1 VAHELSWFSTDH
13 VGVLLPK
20 IKKIPKIPTD
30 GWLSQH
36 QLGFLFQLDNNNRTR
51 GHSAKIKKN
60 RCRTDLRKHFFSER
74 VVNRWNSLK
83 EHNIQANDII
93 SFKRHL
99 EKKEHKDG
107 PFHGLIRW
115 SLANMI

>member
-1 VAHELSWFSTDH
+1 MEVFKMFKYISA
-13 VGVLLPK
+13 
-20 IKKIPKIPTD
+20 IPFET
-30 GWLSQH
+30 
-36 QLGFLFQLDNNNRTR
+36 FFQLDNNNRTR

-60 RCRTDLRKHFFSER
+60 KCRTDLRKHFFSER

-83 EHNIQANDII
+83 EHTIQANGII

-115 SLANMI
+115 SMANLIHFLLAQQV